1 MGSTPER
8 RGGGTGMTIRVL
20 IADDEAMVRA
30 GFRLILGAQSDITVV
45 GEAED
50 GPSALEAARR
60 LRPDVV
66 LMDIRMGEMSGLE
79 ATRKILSD
87 ASTIRVV
94 VLTTFDLDEYVYE
107 ALRSGASAFL
117 LKSAPP
123 EQLAAA
129 VRIVAGGD
137 ALLQPSITR
146 RLIED
151 FARRPVPRTGPPPEL
166 ATLSPREVEVMTLVA
181 RGLSNEEIASTLYL
195 SEATVKTHLSH
206 ILTKLGLRDRIQAV
220 VLAYETGLIQP
231 GVGRQ
236 GDDQG

>member
-1 MGSTPER
+1 
-8 RGGGTGMTIRVL
+8 MTIRVL

-50 GPSALEAARR
+50 GPTALEAARR
-60 LRPDVV
+60 LQPDVV

-87 ASTIRVV
+87 ASRTIRVV

-129 VRIVAGGD
+129 VRVVAGGD

-181 RGLSNEEIASTLYL
+181 RGLSNEEIASALYL
-195 SEATVKTHLSH
+195 SEATVKTHMSH

-231 GVGRQ
+231 GVGGQ